1 MEGVDH
7 LAGERSK
14 AQFDVEELKIVWAG
28 SRHNFEL
35 SDRISRLVA
44 SDPVFQ
50 KDNRTRQGRKEL
62 FKNTLRKA
70 AHAWKRIIELHL
82 SEEEAANLRTFV
94 DEPAFTDL
102 HWWWPGGLGKIS
114 THAVIYARL
123 IADGRDYGV
132 HGFIVQLRSL
142 DDHLP
147 LPGITIGDIGTKF
160 GNGGY
165 NTMDNG
171 VLRFDHGM
179 FVPAIK
185 GQGTEEQQKKWL
197 PLAYKMQIIGC
208 YAQTELGHGSNV
220 QGLETTATFDTE
232 TDEFIIHS
240 PTLTSS
246 KWWPG
251 GLGKISTHAVIYARL
266 IADGRDYGVHGFIV
280 QLRSLDDHLP
290 LPGITIGDIG
300 TKFGNG
306 GYNTMD
312 NGVLRFDHVRI
323 PREQMLMR
331 LSQVTRDGKF
341 VQSNVPRQLVY
352 GTMVY
357 VRQTIVADASRFL
370 SRAVCIATRYSA
382 VRRQFGSQNG
392 GVETQVIDYKTQQS
406 RLFPLL
412 ASAYAF
418 RFVGEWLKWLYA
430 DVTQRLGVK
439 DFSTLPEAH
448 ACTAGL
454 KSLTTSVTAAF
465 TGYEGWEICAVQCP
479 TAACLWYHVCIATRY
494 SAVRRQFGSQNG
506 GVETQVID
514 YKTQQSRLFPLLAS
528 AYAFRFVGEWLKWL
542 YADVTQ
548 RLGVKDF
555 STLPEAHACTAGL
568 KSLTTSVTADGIEEC
583 RKLCGGHGYLC
594 SSGLPELFAV
604 FVPACTY
611 EGDNVVLLLQ
621 VARFLMKTVSQLG
634 SGKKPVGTTAYMGR
648 AEQLM
653 QWHCA
658 VQRAE
663 DWLKPNVIV
672 DAFEARAARMS
683 VACAQK
689 LAEFANPEEGFLELS
704 ADLVEAAVAH
714 CELIVVSK
722 FIEKLQQDI
731 PGKGVKEQLEI
742 LCNVYALFLLH
753 KHQGDFLSTGCITPK
768 QAALANDQLRSLYS
782 QVRPN
787 AIALV
792 DAFNYTDHYLGSI
805 LGRYDG
811 NVYPKLYEEAWK
823 DPLNDSVVPDG
834 YQEYVRP
841 ILKQQLRNARL

>member
-1 MEGVDH
+1 MAGVDH
-7 LAGERSK
+7 LATERSK
-14 AQFDVEELKIVWAG
+14 ACFDVEEMKVVWAG
-28 SRHNFEL
+28 SRHTLEL

-44 SDPVFQ
+44 SDPAFR
-50 KDNRTRQGRKEL
+50 KDNRAMLSRKDL

-70 AHAWKRIIELHL
+70 TYAWKRIIELRL
-82 SEEEAANLRTFV
+82 SEEEASKLRFYV

-102 HWWWPGGLGKIS
+102 HW
-114 THAVIYARL
+114 
-123 IADGRDYGV
+123 
-132 HGFIVQLRSL
+132 
-142 DDHLP
+142 
-147 LPGITIGDIGTKF
+147 
-160 GNGGY
+160 
-165 NTMDNG
+165 
-171 VLRFDHGM
+171 GM

-185 GQGTEEQQKKWL
+185 GQGTEEQQQKWL

-220 QGLETTATFDTE
+220 QGLETTATFDPQ

-251 GLGKISTHAVIYARL
+251 GLGKVSTHALVYARL
-266 IADGRDYGVHGFIV
+266 ITAGQDYGVHGFIV

-290 LPGITIGDIG
+290 LPGITVGDIG
-300 TKFGNG
+300 MKFGSG
-306 GYNTMD
+306 AYNTMD
-312 NGVLRFDHVRI
+312 NGVLRLDHVRI
-323 PREQMLMR
+323 PRDQMLMR
-331 LSQVTRDGKF
+331 VSQVTREGKF

-357 VRQTIVADASRFL
+357 VRQTIVADASCAL

-418 RFVGEWLKWLYA
+418 RFVGEWLKWLYT
-430 DVTQRLGVK
+430 DVTQRLQAS

-454 KSLTTSVTAAF
+454 KSLTTTA
-465 TGYEGWEICAVQCP
+465 
-479 TAACLWYHVCIATRY
+479 
-494 SAVRRQFGSQNG
+494 
-506 GVETQVID
+506 
-514 YKTQQSRLFPLLAS
+514 
-528 AYAFRFVGEWLKWL
+528 
-542 YADVTQ
+542 
-548 RLGVKDF
+548 
-555 STLPEAHACTAGL
+555 
-568 KSLTTSVTADGIEEC
+568 TADGIEEC

-594 SSGLPELFAV
+594 SSGLPELFSV
-604 FVPACTY
+604 YVPACTY
-611 EGDNVVLLLQ
+611 EGDNIVLLLQ

-634 SGKKPVGTTAYMGR
+634 SGKQPVGTTAYMGR
-648 AEQLM
+648 VEHLM
-653 QWHCA
+653 QCRST
-658 VQRAE
+658 VQKAD
-663 DWLKPNVIV
+663 DWLKPSVILE
-672 DAFEARAARMS
+672 AFEARSARMS
-683 VACAQK
+683 VARAQN
-689 LAEFANPEEGFLELS
+689 LAKFANPEEGFLELS

-714 CELIVVSK
+714 CQLIVVSK

-742 LCNVYALFLLH
+742 LCNIYALFILH
-753 KHQGDFLSTGCITPK
+753 KHVGDFLSTGCITPK
-768 QAALANDQLRSLYS
+768 QASLANDQLRSLYS

-792 DAFNYTDHYLGSI
+792 DAFNYTDHYLGSV

-834 YQEYVRP
+834 YGEYIRP
-841 ILKQQLRNARL
+841 LLKQQLHNARL